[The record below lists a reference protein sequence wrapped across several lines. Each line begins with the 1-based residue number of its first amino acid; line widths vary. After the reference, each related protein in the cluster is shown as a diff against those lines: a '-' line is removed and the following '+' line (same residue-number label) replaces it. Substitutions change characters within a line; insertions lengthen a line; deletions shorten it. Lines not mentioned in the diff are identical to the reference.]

1 LTENLIC
8 VYNGSI
14 IKLSTLNCEGGVYM
28 GVIKD
33 VLDKEITKRIL
44 VLLALIL
51 IFYMMGSLINLFL
64 LTFVL
69 TYFIFS
75 LQSIIMKRLG
85 KIIPLNYAA
94 VTIVFYVV
102 FAILISFFIYKY
114 VPVVINQIINIIN
127 QISEFDFK
135 SNIHIQ
141 KYLIPL
147 FDQVDIKGYTKGGV
161 NFLLAMATDI
171 GKWSINIFIALM
183 LSMFF
188 MLERHKVASFMRKF
202 KDSRISGFYRYVHDF
217 GSNFLN
223 SFGKV
228 IQAQILIALANAFLS
243 IIGLKFIGFKQLLGL
258 GVMIFFFSLVPVAGT
273 IVSLIP
279 LSIIGFNIG
288 GVMTIFY
295 VIIMITALHALESY
309 VLNPKLM
316 ASKTELPVFIIFIIL
331 LVSEHFMGVWG
342 LLIGIP
348 LFMFFLDL
356 LSVNVHE

>member
-1 LTENLIC
+1 M
-8 VYNGSI
+8 GMGF
-14 IKLSTLNCEGGVYM
+14 IKEV
-28 GVIKD
+28 V
-33 VLDKEITKRIL
+33 DKEITRR
-44 VLLALIL
+44 VLALLGLVL

-69 TYFIFS
+69 TYFIYS
-75 LQSIIMKRLG
+75 LQSIVMKRLG

-102 FAILISFFIYKY
+102 FAVLISFFIYRY

-141 KYLIPL
+141 RYLMPF
-147 FDQVDIKGYTKGGV
+147 FDQLDVTGYTKGGV
-161 NFLLAMATDI
+161 NFLLALAKDI
-171 GKWSINIFIALM
+171 GKWSINIFISLM

-188 MLERHKVASFMRKF
+188 MLEKHKVAGFMRKF
-202 KDSRISGFYRYVHDF
+202 KDSRIGGFYRYLHYF

-243 IIGLKFIGFKQLLGL
+243 VIALKFIGFRQLLGL

-273 IVSLIP
+273 IASLIP

-288 GVMTIFY
+288 GIMKVFY
-295 VIIMITALHALESY
+295 VIIMIAALHALESY

-356 LSVNVHE
+356 LNVNVHE

>member
-1 LTENLIC
+1 MADFERWL
-8 VYNGSI
+8 VGMGF
-14 IKLSTLNCEGGVYM
+14 IKEVLN
-28 GVIKD
+28 
-33 VLDKEITKRIL
+33 KEITKRIL
-44 VLLALIL
+44 VLLTLVL

-64 LTFVL
+64 LTFVF
-69 TYFIFS
+69 TYFIY
-75 LQSIIMKRLG
+75 SIQGVIMKRLG
-85 KIIPLNYAA
+85 KIIPLNNAA
-94 VTIVFYVV
+94 VTIIFYVV
-102 FAILISFFIYKY
+102 FATLITFFVYKY

-141 KYLIPL
+141 KYLLPV
-147 FDQVDIKGYTKGGV
+147 FDQVDLKGYTKSGV
-161 NFLLAMATDI
+161 NFLLQLATDI
-171 GKWSINIFIALM
+171 GKWSINIFISLM

-188 MLERHKVASFMRKF
+188 MLERHKVAEFMRRF
-202 KDSRISGFYRYVHDF
+202 RTSRLGGFYNYLHYF
-217 GSNFLN
+217 GANFLN

-228 IQAQILIALANAFLS
+228 IQAQILIALTNSCLS
-243 IIGLKFIGFKQLLGL
+243 IIGLKILGFKQLLGL

-273 IVSLIP
+273 IASLIP

-288 GVMTIFY
+288 GVTKIIY
-295 VIIMITALHALESY
+295 VLIMIAGLHALESY

-348 LFMFFLDL
+348 LFMFLLDL
-356 LSVNVHE
+356 INVTVHE